1 MYYEGFS
8 LHQKT
13 TAIRLQNPTTE
24 LTEAAIMTGRL
35 IRLQQ
40 ELLIMLH
47 QAITPVLPLLP
58 EAAEAPL

>member
-13 TAIRLQNPTTE
+13 TAIRLQNQTTE

-35 IRLQQ
+35 IRLLQ
-40 ELLIMLH
+40 ELLIMPH
-47 QAITPVLPLLP
+47 QVIIPALPLLP
-58 EAAEAPL
+58 EVAEAPL